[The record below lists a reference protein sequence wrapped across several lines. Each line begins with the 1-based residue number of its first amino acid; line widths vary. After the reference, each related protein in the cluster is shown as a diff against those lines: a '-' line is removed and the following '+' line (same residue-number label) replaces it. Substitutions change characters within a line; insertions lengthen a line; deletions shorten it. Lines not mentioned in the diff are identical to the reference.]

1 VSLSIEC
8 EHVGFAYDE
17 GGHVLP
23 AVVDVSL
30 SVGPGASMALL
41 GATGAGKSTLLQL
54 VRGLLKPELGLV
66 RLDGVAPGE
75 TGYAERRRQIGLVFQ
90 MPEMQLF
97 AMSAKEDVAFGPR
110 QLGWAPHEVD
120 EAVQQALEQ
129 VGLPPEQFGA
139 RHPYSLSGGEQRR
152 LALAGVLAMRPRVLL
167 LDEPFASLDPGARRE
182 LGDVLRTLLATGMS
196 MVLATHDVDQAWALC
211 DERVVLSAGRVVAAG
226 SWEFGNGGEEALE
239 RHRLRTPSLV
249 ELWRRLGR
257 QTSGAPRSAAEAAEE
272 LS

>member
-8 EHVGFAYDE
+8 EHLSFAYDE

-23 AVVDVSL
+23 AVVEVSL
-30 SVGPGASMALL
+30 SVKPGASVALL

-54 VRGLLKPELGLV
+54 VRGLLEPEMGLV

-75 TGYAERRRQIGLVFQ
+75 AGYAEHRREIGLVFQ

-97 AMSAKEDVAFGPR
+97 AMSANEDVAFGPR
-110 QLGWAPHEVD
+110 QLGWGPQDVD
-120 EAVQQALEQ
+120 EAVRQALEQ
-129 VGLPPEQFGA
+129 VGLPPEQS

-152 LALAGVLAMRPRVLL
+152 LALAGVLAMRPRLLL

-182 LGDVLRTLLATGMS
+182 LGAVLRALLATGMG

-211 DERVVLSAGRVVAAG
+211 DERVILSKGRVVAAG
-226 SWEFGNGGEEALE
+226 GWGFGAGGEEALE
-239 RHRLRTPSLV
+239 RHRLRAPSLV

-257 QTSGAPRSAAEAAEE
+257 ATSTAPKSAVQAAED

>member
-1 VSLSIEC
+1 VSLSVEC
-8 EHVGFAYDE
+8 EHLSFAYDD
-17 GGHVLP
+17 GGRVLP
-23 AVVDVSL
+23 ALVDVSL
-30 SVGPGASMALL
+30 SVRPGASVALL

-54 VRGLLKPELGLV
+54 VRGLLEPEMGLV

-75 TGYAERRRQIGLVFQ
+75 AGYAALRREIGLVFQ

-110 QLGWAPHEVD
+110 QLGWAPQEVD
-120 EAVQQALEQ
+120 NAVGQALER
-129 VGLPPEQFGA
+129 VGLPPEEFGA

-211 DERVVLSAGRVVAAG
+211 DERVILSGGRVVAAG
-226 SWEFGNGGEEALE
+226 SWEFGTGGEEALE

-249 ELWRRLGR
+249 ELWWRLGR